1 MNFDLIPRWDLV
13 AMCVAMAILFVLEM
27 LGVFGH
33 PNVTITAIVRLTPR
47 WMSGNGLGMARLAF
61 PVGQMSDPSLSR
73 QMAGRTGRTTW
84 FFARRCA
91 EGHASLH

>member
-27 LGVFGH
+27 LGVFGY

-47 WMSGNGLGMARLAF
+47 WMLAMVWGWLGWHFLW
-61 PVGQMSDPSLSR
+61 VK
-73 QMAGRTGRTTW
+73 
-84 FFARRCA
+84 
-91 EGHASLH
+91 